1 MFIDKAFNRPRSSLV
16 MHWLIPSMMALM
28 LSTQIN
34 TASAAYSPEQ
44 IKGAYIFNFA
54 KFVTWKNDAAI
65 SELTIGFYGKNDT
78 LYRELRAN
86 IHGKSVRGK
95 SITVTKFTNLKL
107 ARKAHILVVAKS
119 KNTKISQIT
128 SALLHTNTLVVTDNS
143 NDLENVMLNFRTSAD
158 SNITFELNRPNTVFE
173 GLKVSKDL
181 LLAGGTELDVATLFK
196 EMESKTRESKEQ
208 VQVQQK
214 KISTQALEKEKLQ
227 VTIKQQL
234 AEITARQRRIAQYA
248 TEITQQ
254 RKQMISQTRE
264 LEQQKAKVVD
274 ESKQLETLKNS
285 VTELTETLSKNAESV
300 QASRIELDEKK
311 VSLKV
316 KESEINQLVVE
327 IQKNADFLEDQ
338 NRQIKEQGT
347 KIQSQDLL
355 INVISAALALVGLLV
370 FTIFLSYQKSRKAT
384 KKLRIAKD
392 KLNEAR
398 NAAEA
403 ANQAKSEFL
412 ANMSHEIRTP
422 MNAII
427 GFTELLDEQIEQPK
441 LKSFVKTIRS
451 AGHNLLTLIN
461 DILDL
466 SKIESGKF
474 EIEKTACNPHEL
486 FTELGTIFMLK
497 MRDKNLE
504 FIMDIDP
511 AIPKSLMLDALRLR
525 QVLFNLIGNAVK
537 FTDKG
542 SILVRA
548 RTSNEDKI
556 RSKLDLLI
564 DVEDTGVGIS
574 EEQKELVFQAFEQ
587 STGQDAKKYGGT
599 GLGLSISQRLVKLM
613 GGDIS
618 LQSQQ
623 GKGSTFTIKLDSV
636 DVSAIAVEEE
646 TKKAGSRVQIEFQPS
661 LVLIVDD
668 VTDNRDLLLQNFA
681 NTPLK
686 IVEAENGLEAV
697 NLAKN
702 QQFDLILMDIR
713 MPVMDGNQAAE
724 KIKAFS
730 SVPIVALT
738 ASVMDNQFEQFKKG
752 SFNGYLRKPVLK
764 AELINE
770 LCKYLP
776 FDEMVEEDKRQ
787 QEIVLSDA
795 EIESLPQAIESLE
808 ELVKQCEDA
817 SKSNNMSV
825 NKVFT
830 EAVMDVA
837 KEHSVSPINDYAEQ
851 LNNAVE
857 SFEISA
863 IKGFLNDF
871 PQLIGR
877 LEKLNKK

>member
-274 ESKQLETLKNS
+274 ESKQLEALKNS